1 LAAGISGSFQ
11 HVMGMKGA
19 GLIVAINRDPKAPI
33 FRIADY
39 GVVDDL
45 FKIVPALTQKLQELK
60 QQG

>member
-1 LAAGISGSFQ
+1 
-11 HVMGMKGA
+11 MGMKGA
-19 GLIVAINRDPKAPI
+19 GLIVAINKDPKAPI

-45 FKIVPALTQKLQELK
+45 FKIVPALTQKVQELK